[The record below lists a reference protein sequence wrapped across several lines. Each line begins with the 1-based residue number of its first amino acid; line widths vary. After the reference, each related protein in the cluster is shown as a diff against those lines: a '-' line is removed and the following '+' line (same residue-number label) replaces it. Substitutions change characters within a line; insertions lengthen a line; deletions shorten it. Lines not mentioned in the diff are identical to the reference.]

1 MKKEIRFYLS
11 AQDLREMFKKFD
23 IEGRDGAE
31 DVENVIEHLNK
42 FGFAETGATADNIA
56 EFADIMEN
64 RLVYHGGCRV
74 YRPEAE
80 YLLLNFAARAYIVN
94 SKGKGEKNKKGAA
107 SRETRN

>member
-1 MKKEIRFYLS
+1 MKKEIRFYSS

-31 DVENVIEHLNK
+31 DVQKVVEYWDG

-64 RLVYHGGCRV
+64 RLVYHGGFCV

-80 YLLLNFAARAYIVN
+80 YLLLNVAARAYIVN
-94 SKGKGEKNKKGAA
+94 TKGKRRK
-107 SRETRN
+107 